1 MNKEKLERLYMVV
14 GQIQELLEDG
24 YIPTAKE
31 KIEELRI
38 ELQNQ
43 IY

>member
-24 YIPTAKE
+24 YIHTAKE

>member
-1 MNKEKLERLYMVV
+1 MNKGKLERLYMAV

-24 YIPTAKE
+24 HINTAKE
-31 KIEELRI
+31 KVEQLRI

-43 IY
+43 VY

>member
-1 MNKEKLERLYMVV
+1 MNKDKLHRLYMAV

-24 YIPTAKE
+24 YIHTAKE

-43 IY
+43 VY

>member
-1 MNKEKLERLYMVV
+1 MNKDKLDRLYLKI

-24 YIPTAKE
+24 HVHNAKD

-43 IY
+43 VY